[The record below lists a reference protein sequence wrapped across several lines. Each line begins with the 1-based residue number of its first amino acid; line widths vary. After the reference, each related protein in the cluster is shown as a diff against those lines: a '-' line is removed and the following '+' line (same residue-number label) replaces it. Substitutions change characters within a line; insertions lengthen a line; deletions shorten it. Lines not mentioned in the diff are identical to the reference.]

1 MKDRIKQIMDGQHM
15 TQQEFSEFL
24 NIAPA
29 TLSSILRGRT
39 RPTLSIVDAIVAR
52 FPDISTD
59 WLLFGKEPMMKSAE
73 AETDAVAPSGST
85 PGSEL
90 MLDLPDAET
99 SSHQQPSSTQTSF
112 GTDKFAQQRNA
123 ALQEQLAMVK
133 SFDKQQRRITEI
145 RIFYDDQTWETFVP
159 KK

>member
-39 RPTLSIVDAIVAR
+39 RPTLSIVDAIVAH

-85 PGSEL
+85 SGSEL
-90 MLDLPDAET
+90 MLDLPDAEIP
-99 SSHQQPSSTQTSF
+99 SHQQPSSTQTSF
-112 GTDKFAQQRNA
+112 GADKLAQQRNA

>member
-39 RPTLSIVDAIVAR
+39 RPTLSIVDAIVAH

-59 WLLFGKEPMMKSAE
+59 WLLFGKEQMMKSAE

-85 PGSEL
+85 SGSEL

-99 SSHQQPSSTQTSF
+99 PSHQQPSSTQTSF
-112 GTDKFAQQRNA
+112 GADKLAQQRNA

>member
-59 WLLFGKEPMMKSAE
+59 WLLFGKGPMMKSAE
-73 AETDAVAPSGST
+73 AKTDAVASSGST

-99 SSHQQPSSTQTSF
+99 PSHQQPSSTQTSF
-112 GTDKFAQQRNA
+112 GADKLAQQRNA